1 MNMPKSV
8 AEVEEIEIN
17 AGVVINGVDSPHLMS
32 VDSTEP
38 IETDVE
44 ELEEENPAEVEKK
57 EEEKKEEPEP
67 ESKNKEEEEESEE
80 EEPEPEVSPDDSK
93 KVKKRIGKLTKKWR
107 TAERER
113 DFEKQKRL
121 DLEKKL
127 NELEAKMP
135 ATDKPQKEDFEDEDD
150 YIEALVDWKTESKLK
165 ASQAKVEK
173 AIKDEDEQKAVT
185 ETYDG
190 LDDAI
195 EQGSEKYKDFND
207 VVFNEDLILSENLTQ
222 IALDSDIAEDILYYL
237 GSNPEESERLSK
249 LDPIRA
255 AKEIGKIEIKL
266 EASEEEEEEEEES
279 SPTPKKKKQTKA
291 PAPIKPVRTDGVT
304 EKDPNK
310 MSPKEYRAWREKQS
324 K

>member
-57 EEEKKEEPEP
+57 KEP
-67 ESKNKEEEEESEE
+67 ESENKEEKEEEESEE